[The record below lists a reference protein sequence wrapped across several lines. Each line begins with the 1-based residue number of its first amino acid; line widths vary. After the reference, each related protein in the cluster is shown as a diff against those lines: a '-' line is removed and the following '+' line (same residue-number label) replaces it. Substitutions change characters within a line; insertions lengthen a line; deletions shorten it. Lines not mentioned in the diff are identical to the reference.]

1 MTATIERGNTKRIRA
16 ILYDE
21 DLELVSADTGTC
33 KIAISFQDG
42 TSILTATAMT
52 LSSIGN
58 YIYLWTVPST
68 ADIGIYN
75 IEITATFA
83 TTKFHVNREQV
94 YVTDIISGE
103 SS

>member
-1 MTATIERGNTKRIRA
+1 MTTIIERGNTKRVRA
-16 ILYDE
+16 VLYDE

-33 KIAISFQDG
+33 KIAITFQDG

-83 TTKFHVNREQV
+83 TTKLHVNRESV
-94 YVTDIISGE
+94 YVSDVVNGE
-103 SS
+103 

>member
-1 MTATIERGNTKRIRA
+1 MTTIIERGNTKRVRA
-16 ILYDE
+16 VLYDE
-21 DLELVSADTGTC
+21 DAELVNADTDTC
-33 KIAISFQDG
+33 KIAITFQDG
-42 TSILTATAMT
+42 TVILAATVMT

-83 TTKFHVNREQV
+83 TTKLHVNRESV
-94 YVTDIISGE
+94 YVCDIISE
-103 SS
+103 S